1 MIHLYIAT
9 EEGKIYDARAKLV
22 TLPSAAGVITILQ
35 GHENLI
41 ATIDAG
47 EISVQDEHDVRTNYS
62 AFNGVINVV
71 TEGRDTKVSV
81 LLESSEDVELLDLE
95 EAEKSL
101 ERAKSANKEK
111 FDDVGLDTNNA
122 LLRELNRVKIA
133 RRYK

>member
-9 EEGKIYDARAKLV
+9 EEGKIYDAKAKLV
-22 TLPSAAGVITILQ
+22 TLPSSAGAITVLQ

-41 ATIDAG
+41 STIEAG
-47 EISVQDEHDVRTNYS
+47 EIYIKDEHEIESKYT

-71 TEGRDTKVSV
+71 TEGGDTTVSV
-81 LLESSEDVELLDLE
+81 LLEGSEDVEKLDLE

-101 ERAKSANKEK
+101 NRAKEANKEK

-122 LLRELNRVKIA
+122 VLRELNRVKIA

>member
-22 TLPSAAGVITILQ
+22 TLPSVAGVITVLQ

-81 LLESSEDVELLDLE
+81 LLESSEDVESLDLE
-95 EAEKSL
+95 EAEKTL
-101 ERAKSANKEK
+101 ERAKEANKEK
-111 FDDVGLDTNNA
+111 FDDTGLDTNNG

>member
-1 MIHLYIAT
+1 M
-9 EEGKIYDARAKLV
+9 
-22 TLPSAAGVITILQ
+22 
-35 GHENLI
+35 
-41 ATIDAG
+41 
-47 EISVQDEHDVRTNYS
+47 QDEHDVKTNYA

-81 LLESSEDVELLDLE
+81 LLESSEEVETLDLA

-101 ERAKSANKEK
+101 ERAKEANKEK